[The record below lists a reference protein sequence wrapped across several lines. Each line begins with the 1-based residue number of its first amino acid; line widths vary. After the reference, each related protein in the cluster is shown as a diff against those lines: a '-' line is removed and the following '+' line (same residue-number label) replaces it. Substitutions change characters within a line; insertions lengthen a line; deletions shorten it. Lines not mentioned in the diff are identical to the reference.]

1 MTALF
6 LFLPSSSTP
15 NRRRAPLSSVPLP
28 SHEPHAD
35 LNDALSQH
43 ASAPPPSP
51 IHLHRTPRASR
62 TSESLCSCSRPLDA
76 SERDHRP
83 PPMFSAVYVASVPP
97 LSHIPPPCLA
107 QTLCRACSPSTMSS
121 TSAPTTVATAA
132 DPARRSS
139 QSISV
144 PCASISDDMK
154 DITATASNR
163 QARASQ
169 IYTRKRPSPHGVHKS
184 SSTKTPMLYPT
195 SAYLSRKSH
204 SSLKRTRESQREA
217 QLAALRREGIFIEE
231 RGDSK
236 IA

>member
-1 MTALF
+1 
-6 LFLPSSSTP
+6 
-15 NRRRAPLSSVPLP
+15 
-28 SHEPHAD
+28 
-35 LNDALSQH
+35 
-43 ASAPPPSP
+43 
-51 IHLHRTPRASR
+51 
-62 TSESLCSCSRPLDA
+62 
-76 SERDHRP
+76 
-83 PPMFSAVYVASVPP
+83 
-97 LSHIPPPCLA
+97 
-107 QTLCRACSPSTMSS
+107 MSS

-195 SAYLSRKSH
+195 SAYLSRKSPR
-204 SSLKRTRESQREA
+204 SLKRTRESQREA
-217 QLAALRREGIFIEE
+217 HLAALRREGIFIEDE
-231 RGDSK
+231 YREEIRQYMHYMEVRHRIIAHMHPLHLAFTALHGMLSAVHGPTTGDPV
-236 IA
+236 AYAPLPCRLPG